1 MLQIIASQQAFMRK
15 RFSVQ
20 PQVGAVASFSITST
34 VGGSNL
40 PFAFGHAFKQG
51 DVQNAA
57 TLGADTAVQVTP
69 KNYWP
74 DGSLKYAIIS
84 GRKTLTAN
92 VASSVSLSNGGTV
105 ASGSN
110 LSTTDLK
117 ATGVTASIAYGAY
130 GTVSW
135 ADTDWD
141 TPFQTLTSGPE
152 LSSWTYRKAIGAD
165 AHLVGWLEVRLHAG
179 GAVCVLAWLENCYL
193 TVASPGAR
201 SGTATLTVGGS
212 QRYSAALSLL
222 NHQRAVLGSGT
233 TWWHWLGTDP
243 VVTPKHDTA
252 YLQNTKLVPA
262 YRANSSGSTA
272 LFARLA
278 TSYTP
283 LAAAN
288 YHEPMGEAGYQLSI
302 GLIPEWDVAY
312 LTTAADVRAYRA
324 VVINGLAA
332 GRYGMHYRDQTTNRP
347 LLFSS
352 YPNLVMEGSTAG
364 VTNTGSG
371 SQETPTA
378 SGGTPPTFD
387 GAHHPSIGYMAY
399 LLTGWNWFLEELQ
412 FIATGNFLRN
422 STSSRNN
429 SSGVFRSNAGSDITR
444 GAAWSTRTL
453 AQAACLT
460 PDGDSLRTQFVN
472 SVNSNIDWY
481 HGRYVAQANNPLGV
495 VEPYDTT
502 YTGAGWQGAAWM
514 DDFFT
519 ASYGFM
525 KDLQVATGD
534 SVTRQDA
541 FLAWKY
547 VSIVGRLGGTST
559 NERSFRHIDDDYT
572 VSYAPGTD
580 GAADFAG
587 GTGPWY
593 TNWGAS
599 SDADGV
605 AHDGTAGS
613 SLLGSGVLS
622 AQGRLSNAQPAIAYA
637 VDHGAA
643 GAAASYSL
651 MTGASNWAAHIAFYT
666 DDPVWSVKP
675 RSV

>member
-1 MLQIIASQQAFMRK
+1 MI
-15 RFSVQ
+15 VQ
-20 PQVGAVASFSITST
+20 AVASHSRAQGRLSRTAQSGPVVAMTLTST

-40 PFAFGHAFKQG
+40 PFAFGQAFKQG
-51 DVQNAA
+51 DVANAA
-57 TLGADTAVQVTP
+57 ALGGDTAVQVTA
-69 KNYWP
+69 KNLWP

-84 GRKTLTAN
+84 GRKTLSAN
-92 VASSVSLSNGGTV
+92 TPAAVTLSNGGTV

-110 LSTTDLK
+110 LSITDLK
-117 ATGVTASIAYGAY
+117 ATGITASIAYGAY

-135 ADTDWD
+135 ADTDFD
-141 TPFQTLTSGPE
+141 TPFQTLTTGPE
-152 LSSWTYRKAIGAD
+152 LSSWAYRKAIGSD
-165 AHLVGWLEVRLHAG
+165 AHLVGWIEVRLHAG
-179 GAVCVLAWLENCYL
+179 GAVCVLAWIENAYL

-212 QRYSAALSLL
+212 QRYSAAMALL

-243 VVTPKHDTA
+243 VITPKHDVA
-252 YLQNTKLVPA
+252 YLQATKLVPA
-262 YRANSSGSTA
+262 YRANSSSSTA

-283 LAAAN
+283 LAQHN
-288 YHEPMGEAGYQLSI
+288 HHDPMGEAGYQSAI
-302 GLIPEWDVAY
+302 GLLPEWDVAY
-312 LTTAADVRAYRA
+312 LTAAADVRAYRA
-324 VVINGLAA
+324 VVINALGV
-332 GRYGMHYRDQTTNRP
+332 GRYGMHFRDQATNRP

-352 YPNLVMEGSTAG
+352 YPNLVMEGSSNG
-364 VTNTGSG
+364 VANTGSG
-371 SQETPTA
+371 SQVTPTA
-378 SGGTPPTFD
+378 SGGVPPAFD
-387 GAHHPSIGYMAY
+387 GAHHPSFGYMAY

-422 STSSRNN
+422 GTGNRNN

-460 PDGDSLRTQFVN
+460 PDADALRTEFVN
-472 SVNSNIDWY
+472 SVNANVDWY

-502 YTGAGWQGAAWM
+502 YSGVGWQGAIWM

-519 ASYGFM
+519 ASYGYM
-525 KDLQVATGD
+525 KDLQVASGA
-534 SVTRQDA
+534 SVARLDA
-541 FLAWKY
+541 FCAWKY
-547 VSIVGRLGGTST
+547 QSIVGRLGGAGDAQFSYRYA
-559 NERSFRHIDDDYT
+559 EQYT
-572 VSYAPGTD
+572 LSYAPGTD

-593 TNWGAS
+593 ADWAAVARAEGIANDAAAGAS
-599 SDADGV
+599 LVGSYVGV
-605 AHDGTAGS
+605 ATGYT
-613 SLLGSGVLS
+613 
-622 AQGRLSNAQPAIAYA
+622 SNYQPAIAYA
-637 VDHGAA
+637 VDHGAT
-643 GAAASYSL
+643 GAAAAYARL
-651 MTGASNWAAHIAFYT
+651 TAASNWAAHIATYT

-675 RSV
+675 RTA